1 MNCEVS
7 NLGNSDSDRFEP
19 YYALPLWKEYLAA
32 MARWEEAHSD
42 YCKTPTS
49 GPQSGMK
56 AQRRQELLDAES
68 EKDRLLALLR
78 RTPEHLKAF
87 SW

>member
-7 NLGNSDSDRFEP
+7 NLGNSDSDCFEP

-32 MARWEEAHSD
+32 MARWKEAHSD
-42 YCKTPTS
+42 YCKTPK
-49 GPQSGMK
+49 SGMK

-87 SW
+87 GW